1 MTIQDYQNVA
11 FGTTLIVGIAAHL
24 LEVKNYNK
32 SNDELK
38 KNATYWAREAT
49 KLQELLDK
57 AIALP
62 TKPVEFNAAESQQ
75 VELDLKK
82 DKERIKE
89 RFFDSNV
96 IWSHDGWRTVS
107 SIKKLESIAS
117 EWLCP
122 ICGPDLS
129 KTFKSIKALESHKS
143 QMHDPQNHDCEC
155 GRSFTS
161 KQGLGRHRLAC
172 KGPKDK

>member
-49 KLQELLDK
+49 KLQELLDEK
-57 AIALP
+57 
-62 TKPVEFNAAESQQ
+62 
-75 VELDLKK
+75 
-82 DKERIKE
+82 RIKE
-89 RFFDSNV
+89 ESVNSDV
-96 IWSHDGWRTVS
+96 IWSHDGWTIMS
-107 SIKKLESIAS
+107 SIEELESNVS

-122 ICGPDLS
+122 ICGPNLS
-129 KTFKSIKALESHKS
+129 KRFKSIKALESHKR